1 MGKKRKK
8 KPERRM
14 GWSAEEAKEELVAD
28 ALKRTDLDE
37 GRVKLI
43 DRDTSTPVIET
54 YDKDTGEL
62 EGSIILKDRNREGLL
77 AQVKIIEEV
86 DVKQDHDGNLESIS
100 FAGKLNIENPS
111 KTDRIWDIDLSLKNI
126 GGTNLKSKD
135 ISIRELSTE
144 PPENI
149 DSRNFQLTGEVKN
162 LLLVKEYISTLTNA
176 DDILNIHD
184 IENNLLNL
192 KEVTSKPSKMASK
205 PKLVK
210 ATEYEEEEEEEEE
223 GETWE
228 DGGTSAESGLETY
241 GISIDKENTVTFAIA
256 VRSEFDK
263 NVSNIKVVKSI
274 PDDFTNPVIR
284 DTSVGKAEI
293 EGNKVIWTIDILP
306 PERTALLKFT
316 CSIFVTDIIKRKTGN
331 IDVTYEAASSFAEG
345 LDIDKFDAY
354 TRNKF
359 YVDTVERDEEPGV
372 WDCKLVFD
380 NSSEFII
387 QLFNADIYSP
397 EDESTKFV
405 DIDPE
410 DVPMLPAGAQW
421 HSKKWQY
428 ESEDYPSF
436 RKKLEF
442 RVMPD
447 FRTIVNGSTAIS
459 DVILEIASIT
469 GEMKYDKTETPTYK
483 EQDIVTTLKMANNG
497 SAPLNELNIVQ
508 QFFSDEYQPPKASEI
523 KMVWDGDEVELA
535 PAAVTFEANVFT
547 ISLTDLKDSSTG
559 MFEPDSTIGF
569 EYPVHCVNP
578 AKDSTFESEIFYRA
592 NTFPVSQ
599 ELEFKPDVPIIEAL
613 HIRRKFRIGKE
624 VIPVGTLG
632 NYRIILTLENIGESR
647 LYNLVLLDKVPD
659 SFEYGTYSMT
669 PEITD
674 EVGTDTL
681 KWEVDTLEV
690 GDKLEIT
697 YEITG
702 TGKYSPSDAQLAL

>member
-1 MGKKRKK
+1 MGKKKK
-8 KPERRM
+8 KKSERGM
-14 GWSAEEAKEELVAD
+14 GWSTEEAGEELVAE

-37 GRVKLI
+37 GRVKLV

-135 ISIRELSTE
+135 ISIRELSTD

-293 EGNKVIWTIDILP
+293 EGNKVIWTIDTLP

-523 KMVWDGDEVELA
+523 KLVWDGDEVELA

-674 EVGTDTL
+674 EVGADTL

>member
-1 MGKKRKK
+1 MGKKKKK

-37 GRVKLI
+37 GRVRLI

-135 ISIRELSTE
+135 ISIRELSTD

-176 DDILNIHD
+176 DDVLNIHD

-192 KEVTSKPSKMASK
+192 KEVTSKSSKMASK

-210 ATEYEEEEEEEEE
+210 ATEYEEEDEEEEE

-316 CSIFVTDIIKRKTGN
+316 CSIFVTDIIKRRTGN
-331 IDVTYEAASSFAEG
+331 IDVTYDAASSFAEG

-497 SAPLNELNIVQ
+497 SAPLNELNIIQ
-508 QFFSDEYQPPKASEI
+508 QYFSDEYQPPKASEI
-523 KMVWDGDEVELA
+523 KMVLDGDEVEIA

-592 NTFPVSQ
+592 NTFPMSQ

-624 VIPVGTLG
+624 VVPVGTLG

-674 EVGTDTL
+674 EVGADTL